1 MAKRRYDDR
10 LLIVRPQGAL
20 PQPGKEYKAKDL
32 FGDGVETFTVRN
44 ILSMEWNALN
54 ELLVLVEIE

>member
-1 MAKRRYDDR
+1 MVKRRYDDR
-10 LLIVRPQGAL
+10 LLIIRPQGTL
-20 PQPGKEYKAKDL
+20 PQPGKEFKAKDV
-32 FGDGVETFTVRN
+32 FGDGVETFTVRK